1 VIAGTVFRENGFSL
15 AGAAV
20 TLSPKDAAKVK
31 KMQSVSDSRGEFAF
45 RVPARPG
52 AYIIKASLKGFQ
64 SAEKEVSLAGEE
76 RVEVTLAL
84 SSESKRQ
91 GVEFMSPKRSIERVL
106 AVAAVALIVSASLSA
121 QKKTK
126 EERREEANS
135 RSVMGLVVG
144 MDDQPAS
151 GAVVQLKDMR
161 TLQVRSFITQT
172 DGQYRFSG
180 LRADTDYQLTAK
192 AGDASAA
199 PRTLSLFDNRKEAV
213 MNFKLDKK

>member
-1 VIAGTVFRENGFSL
+1 
-15 AGAAV
+15 
-20 TLSPKDAAKVK
+20 
-31 KMQSVSDSRGEFAF
+31 
-45 RVPARPG
+45 
-52 AYIIKASLKGFQ
+52 
-64 SAEKEVSLAGEE
+64 
-76 RVEVTLAL
+76 
-84 SSESKRQ
+84 
-91 GVEFMSPKRSIERVL
+91 MSPKRSFERVL
-106 AVAAVALIVSASLSA
+106 AVAAVALVLSTTLLA

-144 MDDQPAS
+144 MDDQPAT

-192 AGDASAA
+192 AGDVSAA